1 MAKARAR
8 TTTRKTKD
16 KWKAKTW
23 YQIAAPT
30 LFNNVLVAE
39 TLAETPDSL
48 IGRITQ
54 VSLQDL
60 TNDFRKSH
68 IKLLFKV
75 DKVEQNTAHTQFQ
88 GHVLTSDYLRRMV
101 RRRKSRV
108 DGTFTVETRDGAILH
123 VKPFA
128 ITEKRIQSSQKKLIR
143 EVMKDI
149 IAKEGS
155 AKTMNAFIRDCLD
168 GKIGSE
174 IYKHCKIYYPVKR
187 IEINKTEVERG
198 PTVIIEDEPPKAPEQ
213 PKPAETPTTPETPA
227 AEEPAPAPELPA
239 EPAQPELEAPAPS
252 PEESEVPEAPA
263 EEPTTEDAEGEPKKK
278 VKKEGKIRLRKPKK
292 KEEGAEEPQA

>member
-23 YQIAAPT
+23 YQIAAPS

-39 TLAETPDSL
+39 TLAETPGSL
-48 IGRITQ
+48 IGRVTQ

-75 DKVEQNTAHTQFQ
+75 DTVEQTTAHTQFI

-143 EVMKDI
+143 EVMKEI

-187 IEINKTEVERG
+187 IEINKTEVERL
-198 PTVIIEDEPPKAPEQ
+198 PTVVIEEEPPKPPEE
-213 PKPAETPTTPETPA
+213 PKPTEAPA
-227 AEEPAPAPELPA
+227 APKAPAPEELPPSA
-239 EPAQPELEAPAPS
+239 PELPSEPAQPELEAPTK
-252 PEESEVPEAPA
+252 EQGVPA
-263 EEPTTEDAEGEPKKK
+263 EEELPVEPTDDEPKKK
-278 VKKEGKIRLRKPKK
+278 AKKAAKPKAKKAKK
-292 KEEGAEEPQA
+292 KEEEPEA